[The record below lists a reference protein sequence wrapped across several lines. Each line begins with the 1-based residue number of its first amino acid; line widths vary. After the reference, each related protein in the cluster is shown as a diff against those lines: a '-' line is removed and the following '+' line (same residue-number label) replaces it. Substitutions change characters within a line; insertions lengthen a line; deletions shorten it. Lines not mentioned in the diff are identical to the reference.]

1 SQVENLIA
9 HLFMRGGL
17 CGGLSEG
24 FRCEREG
31 QDGEGVSC
39 VFEEE
44 AEDTR
49 VPRWVVPGPRPLT
62 GGDAD
67 ERTAFHIGEAQGV
80 NPGKR
85 LDRILRGWILQRPS
99 PVHKDDLTDRHPGYQ
114 DQEPEQY

>member
-1 SQVENLIA
+1 I
-9 HLFMRGGL
+9 RGGR
-17 CGGLSEG
+17 SEG

-31 QDGEGVSC
+31 QDGEGISSI
-39 VFEEE
+39 FQNK
-44 AEDTR
+44 AEDIR
-49 VPRWVVPGPRPLT
+49 VPRLVGLVLSPST

-80 NPGKR
+80 EPGKR

-114 DQEPEQY
+114 DQEPEQYASRRLLHG